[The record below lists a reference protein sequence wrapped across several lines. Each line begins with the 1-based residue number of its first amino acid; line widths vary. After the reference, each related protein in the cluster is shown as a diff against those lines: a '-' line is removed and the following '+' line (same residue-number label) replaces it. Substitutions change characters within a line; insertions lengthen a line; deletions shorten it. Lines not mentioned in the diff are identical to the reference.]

1 MNKKIFQLKKIPVL
15 FLLAGV
21 LLVSTNNVFAINTPI
36 QISSY
41 SSELPKPQ
49 YQNGYGTFLVDAT
62 NTKISVSEFSNQLND
77 YFDLDDQHTFE
88 LVNEQRDASTG
99 YNYYSY
105 QHFYNDVKV
114 NGDMVFVHAKN
125 DQVQYING
133 QIVKIAEL
141 SVTHSIDEEKV
152 KEVALNN
159 FGVTENVQISK
170 IENFI
175 YKQESQEGKILL
187 KQVAKISLIAT
198 APFKTMEYLIDV
210 QSNEIISQFDKFH
223 KADTQSTSATYFRGN
238 QSITVDSYNGSYR
251 LKDNARNIRTL
262 NAVNL
267 DGGLNTDG
275 TFSGY
280 TEYTNS
286 SANFTSTNTKP
297 AVEVHWAMK
306 NTYDYYKNIHNRTS
320 FDGNGHAINNYYDAG
335 AMLGTNENAAAADEV
350 SNGYELIGM
359 FYGKGGST
367 LHPVVGLDVAG
378 HEFSHMVVSRN
389 GNGGLDYQNESGA
402 LNESFADMF
411 GTSIEFYVNDNPNWT
426 IGEGLLKSSSITPN
440 YFRSMSN
447 PNSAPTTIGMPSQP
461 DTYKGQYWQNTTN
474 NPNGY
479 NDYGGVHINSGVGNH
494 WFYLLSEGGSGVN
507 DINKS
512 YNVTG
517 ITIQK
522 AEKIAYRALTTGLSS
537 SATYLD
543 AYNATIA
550 AAAALYGANSNEWT
564 QVVDAWYAV
573 GIGSGAASTKNYEME
588 AKLKVYPNPVTG
600 DEVTIE
606 SNLDETTTVE
616 MFDLTGKQVL
626 APKQIESR
634 TVLNTS
640 NYKTGVYILKFK
652 STLGEYSHKLII
664 K

>member
-1 MNKKIFQLKKIPVL
+1 MNKKIFQLKKIPVV

-21 LLVSTNNVFAINTPI
+21 LLVSTTNVFAINTPI

-41 SSELPKPQ
+41 NSELPKPQ

-141 SVTHSIDEEKV
+141 SVTHSIDEEKI

-175 YKQESQEGKILL
+175 YKQESQEGKISL

-238 QSITVDSYNGSYR
+238 QSITVDSYNGNYR

-262 NAVNL
+262 KGSNLSGYLNA
-267 DGGLNTDG
+267 DG
-275 TFSGY
+275 TFTGY

-286 SANFTSTNTKP
+286 SANFTATSTKP

-320 FDGNGHAINNYYDAG
+320 FDDNGHAINNYYDAG
-335 AMLGTNENAAAADEV
+335 ATVGDDENAFALYEV
-350 SNGYELIGM
+350 S
-359 FYGKGGST
+359 T
-367 LHPVVGLDVAG
+367 G

-447 PNSAPTTIGMPSQP
+447 PNSAPTTIGMPSQ
-461 DTYKGQYWQNTTN
+461 
-474 NPNGY
+474 
-479 NDYGGVHINSGVGNH
+479 
-494 WFYLLSEGGSGVN
+494 
-507 DINKS
+507 
-512 YNVTG
+512 
-517 ITIQK
+517 
-522 AEKIAYRALTTGLSS
+522 
-537 SATYLD
+537 
-543 AYNATIA
+543 
-550 AAAALYGANSNEWT
+550 
-564 QVVDAWYAV
+564 
-573 GIGSGAASTKNYEME
+573 
-588 AKLKVYPNPVTG
+588 
-600 DEVTIE
+600 
-606 SNLDETTTVE
+606 
-616 MFDLTGKQVL
+616 
-626 APKQIESR
+626 
-634 TVLNTS
+634 
-640 NYKTGVYILKFK
+640 
-652 STLGEYSHKLII
+652 
-664 K
+664 